1 MEGRTSTPL
10 GRGDTLQTPIG
21 GGQEKGKVIGITKS
35 LTWGIMKQAGTPQP
49 EGGTNEGR
57 QSPQITGSTREV
69 GRD

>member
-35 LTWGIMKQAGTPQP
+35 LTWGITKQAGTLQP

-57 QSPQITGSTREV
+57 KSPQITGSTREV